1 MTSWSGRVVYIDGFA
16 GPGIYSGGEEGSP
29 IIALKEAVQHSAKIK
44 AQMVFLFIEA
54 NPDRHV
60 ILEEQVA
67 SITLPPNITVRCLRG
82 RFDEKLTEV
91 LDYLTEQKKHLAP
104 TFAFI
109 DPFGFSHTPFS
120 LVKRLMQ
127 NKGCEVL
134 ITFMYEEINRFLNHP
149 DQPEN
154 YDALFGYTHWRNAIQ
169 MQGTQERKQYLHDL
183 YRDQLNKEA
192 GIDHVRSFEMIN
204 RGNRTDYFLFFGTK
218 NIEGLKKMKA
228 VMWKAD
234 EAGNF
239 AFSDTTNMNQ
249 QLLFESNP
257 DYGALKAQLV
267 SKFQGKVVPVGLIE
281 KFVLTETPFR
291 ETHYKIPVLKPME
304 LAHPPELHVITR
316 PGQNRKGT
324 FPPGTMIKIL

>member
-1 MTSWSGRVVYIDGFA
+1 VYIDGFA

-29 IIALKEAVQHSAKIK
+29 IIAVKEAIQHPAKIK

-54 NPDRHV
+54 NPERHAV
-60 ILEEQVA
+60 LEKQVE
-67 SITLPPNITVRCLRG
+67 SITLPPNITVRCLQG

-91 LDYLTEQKKHLAP
+91 LNYLTEQKKYLAP

-120 LVKRLMQ
+120 VVKRLMQ
-127 NKGCEVL
+127 NKSCEVL

-154 YDALFGYTHWRNAIQ
+154 YDALFGCAQWRDAIP
-169 MQGTQERKQYLHDL
+169 MQGSQNRKQFLHDL
-183 YRDQLNKEA
+183 YRDQLHKDA
-192 GIDHVRSFEMIN
+192 GIDYVRSFEMIN

-228 VMWKAD
+228 AMWKMD

-249 QLLFESNP
+249 QLLFENNP
-257 DYGALKAQLV
+257 DYGALKTQLV
-267 SKFQGKVVPVGLIE
+267 TKFKGKVVPVELIE
-281 KFVLTETPFR
+281 KYVLTETPFR

-304 LAHPPELHVITR
+304 LASPPQLEIIAR

-324 FPPGTMIKIL
+324 FPPDTTIKIL